1 MGKNEA
7 AAPDLY
13 IRVSGQE
20 QAIKGLSLEAQ
31 QEDLEEYARERGWVI
46 VGVYI
51 DAAKTARKRLGKRT
65 NFLRMLEDVKQDKEH
80 QPRAAE
86 NRLLGRFGIFQT
98 RPSRA

>member
-1 MGKNEA
+1 MARQKIESLAPRRA
-7 AAPDLY
+7 ALY
-13 IRVSGQE
+13 IRVSTEE
-20 QAIKGLSLEAQ
+20 QARKGYSLPAQ
-31 QEDLEEYARERGWVI
+31 KEDLEEYARERGWVI

-65 NFLRMLEDVKQDKEH
+65 KEH

>member
-7 AAPDLY
+7 AAPLRVDLY

-65 NFLRMLEDVKQDKEH
+65 KEH